1 MALCKIR
8 SWLGGLIFLGGTQLI
23 IVVILVFSQANHPT
37 TTGALKEKRET
48 VVIKDAN
55 FSVSQV
61 GPQETLK
68 FTGPS
73 ETRTSDGRY
82 VRFPNLPSRKYPV
95 PNITGQVPPEWLSLT
110 DSTGQCSECPFKE
123 RNGIFCLDED
133 TRDYTAKAGNATCLL
148 EGTDWKSTK
157 DSANKCVCKAGWNGK
172 SCSIPD
178 SVLNSDMKAKY
189 KERLELRSQPRR
201 IIHVMPINQEFEM
214 LEIKVAEYGDLV
226 DVWIILESN
235 YTTYGDPK
243 SLNFLAKLQSGA
255 FADVA
260 CKVVYVFLDYFPD
273 KAYYDGWIADSLL
286 RNHIGAQGI
295 RNQLRHYRHD
305 DVLLFTDCDEIPPRE
320 ALLFLKL
327 HNNYPEPFGF
337 VYQWNVYGFFWTPGR
352 PTLAQSGV
360 TMGMLSHVIGLDTI
374 SRVKSFNPQKQTY
387 LSKLY
392 NYHRANKN
400 VSVSVSAWKFGNK
413 KHTAGWHCSWCLPLE
428 GMRNK
433 LLSALN
439 GDFPRWGDY
448 PEKANLEYIEGLVRD
463 GGWFGDQKHA
473 HRMKKKSLSEPGF
486 APSHVMQNLERY
498 SHLVKNKYH

>member
-1 MALCKIR
+1 MV
-8 SWLGGLIFLGGTQLI
+8 LIKEAK
-23 IVVILVFSQANHPT
+23 FSKSPVRPQT
-37 TTGALKEKRET
+37 TSNR
-48 VVIKDAN
+48 
-55 FSVSQV
+55 
-61 GPQETLK
+61 
-68 FTGPS
+68 TGPS
-73 ETRTSDGRY
+73 NPKTSDGRY
-82 VRFPNLPSRKYPV
+82 IRFPNLPSRKYPV
-95 PNITGQVPPEWLSLT
+95 PNIKGQVPPEWLSLT

-235 YTTYGDPK
+235 YTAYGDPK

-260 CKVVYVFLDYFPD
+260 CKVVYVFLDYFPE

-295 RNQLRHYRHD
+295 RNQLRTLPTRWCVALYRLWWD
-305 DVLLFTDCDEIPPRE
+305 SFAWGG
-320 ALLFLKL
+320 ALSQTPQQT
-327 HNNYPEPFGF
+327 YPEPFGF

-352 PTLAQSGV
+352 PVAVQSGV
-360 TMGMLSHVIGLDTI
+360 TMGMLSHVIGLDTL
-374 SRVKSFNPQKQTY
+374 SRVRSFTTY
-387 LSKLY
+387 QETHLSKLHIY
-392 NYHRANKN
+392 LRKNKN
-400 VSVSVSAWKFGNK
+400 VSVSAWKFGNK
-413 KHTAGWHCSWCLPLE
+413 KHMTGWHCSWCVHGRRHQEQTYLGSQWGLPTL
-428 GMRNK
+428 GW
-433 LLSALN
+433 LSRKNQPGIHRGIGQGRGA
-439 GDFPRWGDY
+439 
-448 PEKANLEYIEGLVRD
+448 GLVIRSTLTAWRKRAWVNRD
-463 GGWFGDQKHA
+463 
-473 HRMKKKSLSEPGF
+473 
-486 APSHVMQNLERY
+486 
-498 SHLVKNKYH
+498 SHLRT